1 MLLAVAPSAA
11 RSLLTATFSPVEAIV
26 PEWTTEEAP
35 RPRTPPR
42 MTSFSVSCMV
52 RFGGGREGEGG
63 RREGGGEFFER
74 GGGALLLPPPPLRRI
89 NSYLVPRSS
98 TRAEVEGF
106 SCCCCCGAAGAAAP
120 ATPAA
125 AAPPPPAPSVAE
137 TAETE
142 NSEGR
147 IVAAAHPSLPARIA
161 APNADGLSLPSSQ
174 KLSIADAETLVL
186 FVDLRAASA

>member
-1 MLLAVAPSAA
+1 VSFSNVVVVLFFFLLLLFGESTPTWCHAPPRRAPS
-11 RSLLTATFSPVEAIV
+11 FVFP
-26 PEWTTEEAP
+26 TT
-35 RPRTPPR
+35 
-42 MTSFSVSCMV
+42 
-52 RFGGGREGEGG
+52 
-63 RREGGGEFFER
+63 
-74 GGGALLLPPPPLRRI
+74 
-89 NSYLVPRSS
+89 